1 MNPLPP
7 IYPLSRNSTDSTS
20 FKTVNSA
27 LLALTA
33 AVALSASPAQA
44 ANLLV
49 NPSFEQNSGHAVPV
63 GWTRFEPPTAQHS
76 PPPNTNGN
84 FWIEA
89 QVTPQSGSL
98 YYKEWG
104 ACYNATN
111 NEEHT
116 SELQSLRHLVCRL

>member
-27 LLALTA
+27 LLALAA
-33 AVALSASPAQA
+33 AVALSPSPAQA

-63 GWTRFEPPTAQHS
+63 GWTRFEPPTAQQS

-89 QVTPQSGSL
+89 QVAPQSGSL

-111 NEEHT
+111 KDRKSTRLN
-116 SELQSLRHLVCRL
+116 SSHLGISYA